1 MLNRDSNGHVIRLS
15 RDLTD
20 HVTCVVT
27 RLGPDGVLLGDPPVQ
42 GPLPPRSARPAAPE
56 PTPPPQ
62 VRATRGVVWDI
73 AHHMGGGGGFTGS
86 CPRAGAVVTPA
97 GRRWGRNPSPS
108 RAAIL

>member
-42 GPLPPRSARPAAPE
+42 GPLPPRSARPASPE

-62 VRATRGVVWDI
+62 VRAARLAGGVWYAREGRGVRDYLLNTRTVTH
-73 AHHMGGGGGFTGS
+73 AHALTHKH
-86 CPRAGAVVTPA
+86 AK
-97 GRRWGRNPSPS
+97 
-108 RAAIL
+108 